1 MWTRPSLET
10 IVERTKQDL
19 ESRLETAGAVLRC
32 AVIAV
37 IARVL
42 AGAAH
47 LLHGHLQ
54 FNADQLWPDTAIGRF
69 LLRHASIWGIDQ
81 QEATFAAGNV
91 EFEGA
96 DGLTIPAVAVMRRS
110 DGVEYAVT
118 VAATFSG
125 GVASVAVEAIEAG
138 ADGNCDPGVVLTLT
152 QPIAGINSA
161 GEVDGDGIAGGND
174 IESEDNWR
182 GRLLDRIRRP
192 PLGGAERDYEK
203 WAKEVPG
210 VTRVWVEAEWLGPG
224 TVGVQ
229 FVRDGDDDIFPD
241 AGAVADVQ
249 DHIDEERPVTAH
261 ATVSA
266 PVPDPV
272 DYEIRISP
280 DTPEVRAAVAAEL
293 DDLHYR
299 DGEPAGT
306 ILLSRMREAISIAA
320 GELDNELISPSADH
334 VSGAGELPVR
344 GDITWS

>member
-19 ESRLETAGAVLRC
+19 ESRLETAGAVLRR

-81 QEATFAAGNV
+81 QEATFAAGKV
-91 EFEGA
+91 EFEGT
-96 DGLTIPAVAVMRRS
+96 DGLTIPAAAVMRRS

-118 VAATFSG
+118 AAATFSG
-125 GVASVAVEAIEAG
+125 GVASVAVEAIESG

-161 GEVDGDGIAGGND
+161 GEVDDDGIAGGND

-192 PLGGAERDYEK
+192 PLGGALRDYEK

-210 VTRVWVEAEWLGPG
+210 VTRVWVEPEWLGPG

-241 AGAVADVQ
+241 ADAVADVQ
-249 DHIDEERPVTAH
+249 DHIDDERPVTAH
-261 ATVSA
+261 VTVTA

-299 DGEPAGT
+299 DGEPGGT
-306 ILLSRMREAISIAA
+306 ILLSRMREAVSIAT
-320 GELDNELISPSADH
+320 GELDNEIISPVADH
-334 VSGAGELPVR
+334 VSGPGELPVR
-344 GDITWS
+344 GEITWS